1 MDINNRRYTGSKYKL
16 MNWIKDSLR
25 LYCKGCN
32 SFFDVFAG
40 TGVVT
45 AECLDL
51 YDIFHINDFLYSNN
65 VVYNAFFGQEEYDE
79 NKVKDL
85 CEDFNKLV
93 VQDVSDNYVSDNYG
107 DKYFSYND
115 AKLIGQ
121 IRQEI
126 YNGYKNGTLNKREHD
141 ILLASL
147 LYSFDKISN
156 TVGHYEA
163 YIKGHTIPD
172 RFEYR
177 LINPIQHDKKVF
189 IYREDSNRLCRE
201 IKADIAFIDPPYNSR
216 QYSRFYHVLETIVK
230 WDKPELIGVARKPKE
245 ENMSDYCRNA
255 APIVFKDL
263 VDHLDSKYIVVTYN
277 NTYNSKSTSSRNKIS
292 LDEITDILNARGKT
306 IILEHDYNAF
316 NAGKTD
322 LKGHKEYLFICE
334 VENESR
340 AN

>member
-16 MNWIKDSLR
+16 MNWIKDNLKQ
-25 LYCKGCN
+25 YCDDCH

-51 YDIFHINDFLYSNN
+51 YDTFYVNDFLFSNN
-65 VVYNAFFGQEEYDE
+65 IVYNAFLGDE
-79 NKVKDL
+79 KYRPGIIEKYYNLFTGYGKKDL
-85 CEDFNKLV
+85 PE
-93 VQDVSDNYVSDNYG
+93 NYVSDNYG
-107 DKYFSYND
+107 DKYFSHND
-115 AKLIGQ
+115 AKIIGR
-121 IRQEI
+121 IRQDI
-126 YNGYKNGTLNKREHD
+126 FDSYRKKDINKREHD

-163 YIKGHTIPD
+163 FIKGHTIAD
-172 RFEYR
+172 KFEYK
-177 LINPIQHDKKVF
+177 LIEPIKHDKKVV
-189 IYREDSNRLCRE
+189 IYREDSNQLCRK

-230 WDKPELIGVARKPKE
+230 WDKPELIGVAKKPKE
-245 ENMSDYCRNA
+245 ENMSDYCRNS

-263 VDHLDSKYIVVTYN
+263 VDNLNSKFIVVTYN
-277 NTYNSKSTSSRNKIS
+277 NTYDSKSTSSRNKIS
-292 LDEITDILNARGKT
+292 LEEITEILNARGKT
-306 IILEHDYNAF
+306 IVLDHDYNAF

-322 LKGHKEYLFICE
+322 LKGHKEFLFICE
-334 VENESR
+334 VGR
-340 AN
+340 

>member
-16 MNWIKDSLR
+16 MSWIRDNLKKH
-25 LYCKGCN
+25 CKECN

-51 YDIFHINDFLYSNN
+51 YDTFYINDFLYSNN
-65 VVYNAFFGQEEYDE
+65 IVYNAFLGLEEYSEKKIIDASE
-79 NKVKDL
+79 I
-85 CEDFNKLV
+85 FNRLIA
-93 VQDVSDNYVSDNYG
+93 QDVPDNYVSDNYG

-121 IRQEI
+121 IRQCI
-126 YNGYKNGTLNKREHD
+126 YDGYEDKSINKREHD

-163 YIKGHTIPD
+163 YIKGHKVPD
-172 RFEYR
+172 RFEYK
-177 LINPIQHDKKVF
+177 LIKPIKHTKKVF
-189 IYREDSNRLCRE
+189 IYREDSNELCRI
-201 IKADIAFIDPPYNSR
+201 IKADIAFVDPPYNSR

-230 WDKPELIGVARKPKE
+230 WDQPELIGVARKPQE
-245 ENMSDYCRNA
+245 ENMSEYCRNA
-255 APIVFKDL
+255 APVVFKDL
-263 VDHLDSKYIVVTYN
+263 VDHLNSKYIVVTYN
-277 NTYNSKSTSSRNKIS
+277 NTYDSKSTSSRNKIS
-292 LDEITDILNARGKT
+292 LEEITEILNARGKT
-306 IILEHDYNAF
+306 TILDHDYNAF

-334 VENESR
+334 VKNETHI
-340 AN
+340 N